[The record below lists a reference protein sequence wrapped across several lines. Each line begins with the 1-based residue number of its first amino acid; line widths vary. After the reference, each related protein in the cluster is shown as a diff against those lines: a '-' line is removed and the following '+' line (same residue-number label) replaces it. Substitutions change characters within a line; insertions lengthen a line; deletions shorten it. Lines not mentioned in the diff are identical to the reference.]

1 MFLKNIASTEKQ
13 EDSVPIKV
21 TLPDGKEIEGKSW
34 ITSPISI
41 AEDIRFDFL
50 FFCESPLL

>member
-1 MFLKNIASTEKQ
+1 MFFENFSSTEKQ
-13 EDSVPIKV
+13 EDSKPIKV

-41 AEDIRFDFL
+41 AEDIRLDF
-50 FFCESPLL
+50 